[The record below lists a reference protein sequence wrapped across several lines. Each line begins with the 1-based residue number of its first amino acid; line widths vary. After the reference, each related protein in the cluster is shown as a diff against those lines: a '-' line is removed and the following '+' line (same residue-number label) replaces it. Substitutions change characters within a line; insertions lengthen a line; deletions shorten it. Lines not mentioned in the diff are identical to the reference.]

1 MLFNRKI
8 QTKLPQIEIDTTLPD
23 THPNIEEMDKQAKE
37 KMKEHADRRVRAQ
50 VSDLKI
56 GETVLLRQRK
66 KNKFSTNF
74 DPSPF
79 QVTGKKGTMITAIRN
94 GKYVT
99 RNISQFK
106 KIGPDVVGP
115 DYNTESEDDDEDDI
129 PSHGNPQPN
138 VFPRNP
144 VHPERDRRYPI
155 RTKHSVDRYGHNIYE
170 Q

>member
-1 MLFNRKI
+1 
-8 QTKLPQIEIDTTLPD
+8 
-23 THPNIEEMDKQAKE
+23 
-37 KMKEHADRRVRAQ
+37 MKEHAVRIVRAQ

-66 KNKFSTNF
+66 KNKSSTKF
-74 DPSPF
+74 DQSPF
-79 QVTGKKGTMITAIRN
+79 QVTRKKKGTMITAIRN

-115 DYNTESEDDDEDDI
+115 DDDTESEDDDKDDI
-129 PSHGNPQPN
+129 PPQGNPRPH

-144 VHPERDRRYPI
+144 VHSERDRRYPI
-155 RTKHSVDRYGHNIYE
+155 RTKHPVDRYGHNIYE